1 MSIEENVQIVKD
13 FFAAMGGDN
22 KQDLLALVA
31 EDIEWIIPGEDWPLA
46 GTHRGHAELAA
57 VLQKASEEVETTYP
71 EPPEFVAQ
79 GDRVLVVGVATGKIK
94 ATNKPFKDDWVFDI
108 TVRDRK
114 VTKIREYIDTQALA
128 RASRDGRVRAGVAL
142 AICGHRVGVDGGSP
156 VDRPLARRALVEC
169 PTVKEIPMYDQSK
182 LSELIRFARVDAGST
197 VIDVYPGDGDW
208 TRLFSDIVGPEG
220 RVYSFVPAEVAHFK
234 NDPVGRMRTLAKEP
248 GRENVEAVSADL
260 VAMPEATQP
269 ADVLWLHLF
278 YHDLHTALIQA
289 RGATAAHFNRAVYER
304 LKPGGSYVI
313 VDHAA
318 AVGAGTSDAQS
329 LHRIEPASVREEVE
343 AAGFVLDAESTML
356 ANKDDPHSI
365 KVFDPSIKGE
375 TDRFAYRF
383 VKL

>member
-1 MSIEENVQIVKD
+1 
-13 FFAAMGGDN
+13 
-22 KQDLLALVA
+22 
-31 EDIEWIIPGEDWPLA
+31 
-46 GTHRGHAELAA
+46 
-57 VLQKASEEVETTYP
+57 
-71 EPPEFVAQ
+71 
-79 GDRVLVVGVATGKIK
+79 
-94 ATNKPFKDDWVFDI
+94 
-108 TVRDRK
+108 
-114 VTKIREYIDTQALA
+114 
-128 RASRDGRVRAGVAL
+128 
-142 AICGHRVGVDGGSP
+142 
-156 VDRPLARRALVEC
+156 
-169 PTVKEIPMYDQSK
+169 MYDQSK
-182 LSELIRFARVDAGST
+182 LSELIRFARVDAGSI

-289 RGATAAHFNRAVYER
+289 SG
-304 LKPGGSYVI
+304 
-313 VDHAA
+313 
-318 AVGAGTSDAQS
+318 AQS

-383 VKL
+383 VKP